1 MVEEQTSVFVHSALR
16 EIHIPA
22 FKYDISKCQICYF
35 HTFDLKM
42 KCFGIP
48 ELKHLI
54 SVSWTKVKYFDL
66 TQFDFS
72 LSHLS
77 KVSLFV

>member
-1 MVEEQTSVFVHSALR
+1 MVEEQTSVFVHSLLR

-35 HTFDLKM
+35 HIFDLKM

-54 SVSWTKVKYFDL
+54 SVS
-66 TQFDFS
+66 
-72 LSHLS
+72 
-77 KVSLFV
+77 